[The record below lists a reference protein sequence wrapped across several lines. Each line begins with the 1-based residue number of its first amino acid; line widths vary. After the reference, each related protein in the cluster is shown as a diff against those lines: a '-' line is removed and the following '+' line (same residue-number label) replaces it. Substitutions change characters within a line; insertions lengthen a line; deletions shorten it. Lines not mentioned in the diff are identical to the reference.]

1 MYDFTDIGRYP
12 IAILGGGSVGRTCAA
27 DCKLAGNTVRLFDI
41 QPFAEKSLQYLEK
54 TGVTLVGTPKNKYG
68 FSRLGNA
75 KFDMVT
81 DDMAKAVDGVKLI
94 LVCIPSVAH
103 EAFFE
108 QLAPLLK
115 DGQIVHI
122 IPDNYG
128 SLRLRKKL
136 REIGST
142 ARVIVGGWS
151 SAPYGTRIVTEGGV
165 PTPEQYL
172 VYRAITLRGA
182 ALPDSD
188 SDDLLESTRY
198 LGCFDSI
205 TQEDIAEMRA
215 CATEIR
221 QRWENGETVPNT
233 ETLKLL
239 SKLFDV
245 SINTLLGAPRR
256 LICQCCGMPL
266 EDALIS
272 REKDGTPNENYCKWC
287 YADGTYTYGD
297 MDDLIDVCVRHMVN
311 ESFSEEQARAY
322 LKQLLPTL
330 DYWKRYE
337 ELSDN
342 GQFEAFKQKLIE
354 EINGLHIEGMPRVEK
369 LNALVGQSVNL
380 AYRLPNG
387 DQVKFLD
394 DQTTYLGN
402 QLESEFGGERC
413 FGVLANME
421 FILVCTYEK
430 EGTNPELVLYK
441 KR

>member
-1 MYDFTDIGRYP
+1 MYDFTDIGKYP
-12 IAILGGGSVGRTCAA
+12 VAVLGGGSVGRTCAA

-41 QPFAEKSLQYLEK
+41 QPFAEKSLKYLEK

-136 REIGST
+136 RETGSR
-142 ARVIVGGWS
+142 AKVIIGGWS

-182 ALPDSD
+182 ALPDAD

-205 TQEDIAEMRA
+205 TQGDGPVKGKTVLDIGFSNVNPV
-215 CATEIR
+215 IHVP
-221 QRWENGETVPNT
+221 GTV
-233 ETLKLL
+233 
-239 SKLFDV
+239 
-245 SINTLLGAPRR
+245 LGASVMENFGRIYGGHDRFQYSIYSHAFCPSLSEVQVAFYEEETALAEAIGVDLARYPREDFFSR
-256 LICQCCGMPL
+256 ASILGPEYMGEGCIIPFEEQWPTGFTTGPFTIQNRYITEDVPVGCHVYHELGKKFGIATPVLDSMITIASVMTGQDFYKTGVKL
-266 EDALIS
+266 EDLGIGHLD
-272 REKDGTPNENYCKWC
+272 KD
-287 YADGTYTYGD
+287 
-297 MDDLIDVCVRHMVN
+297 
-311 ESFSEEQARAY
+311 
-322 LKQLLPTL
+322 QLLKYL
-330 DYWKRYE
+330 
-337 ELSDN
+337 N
-342 GQFEAFKQKLIE
+342 
-354 EINGLHIEGMPRVEK
+354 EGVY
-369 LNALVGQSVNL
+369 VS
-380 AYRLPNG
+380 
-387 DQVKFLD
+387 
-394 DQTTYLGN
+394 
-402 QLESEFGGERC
+402 
-413 FGVLANME
+413 
-421 FILVCTYEK
+421 
-430 EGTNPELVLYK
+430 
-441 KR
+441 

>member
-1 MYDFTDIGRYP
+1 MYDFTDIGKYP
-12 IAILGGGSVGRTCAA
+12 VAVLGGGSVGRTCAA

-41 QPFAEKSLQYLEK
+41 QPFAEKSLKYLEK

-136 REIGST
+136 RETGSR
-142 ARVIVGGWS
+142 AKVIIGGWS

-182 ALPDSD
+182 ALPDAD

-205 TQEDIAEMRA
+205 TQGDGPVKGKTVLDIGFSNVNPV
-215 CATEIR
+215 IHVP
-221 QRWENGETVPNT
+221 GTV
-233 ETLKLL
+233 
-239 SKLFDV
+239 
-245 SINTLLGAPRR
+245 LGASVMENFGRIYGGHDRFQYSIYSHAFCPSLSEVQVAFYEEETALAEAIGVDLARYPKEDFFSR
-256 LICQCCGMPL
+256 ASILGPEYMGEGCIIPFEEQWPTGFTTGPFTIQNRYITEDVPVGCHVYHELGKKFGIATPVIDSMITIASVMTGQDFYKTGVKL
-266 EDALIS
+266 EDLGIGHLD
-272 REKDGTPNENYCKWC
+272 KD
-287 YADGTYTYGD
+287 
-297 MDDLIDVCVRHMVN
+297 
-311 ESFSEEQARAY
+311 
-322 LKQLLPTL
+322 QLLKYL
-330 DYWKRYE
+330 
-337 ELSDN
+337 N
-342 GQFEAFKQKLIE
+342 
-354 EINGLHIEGMPRVEK
+354 EGVY
-369 LNALVGQSVNL
+369 VS
-380 AYRLPNG
+380 
-387 DQVKFLD
+387 
-394 DQTTYLGN
+394 
-402 QLESEFGGERC
+402 
-413 FGVLANME
+413 
-421 FILVCTYEK
+421 
-430 EGTNPELVLYK
+430 
-441 KR
+441 

>member
-1 MYDFTDIGRYP
+1 MYDFTDIGKYP
-12 IAILGGGSVGRTCAA
+12 VAVLGGGSVGRTCAA

-41 QPFAEKSLQYLEK
+41 QPFAEKSLKYLEK

-75 KFDMVT
+75 KFDLVT

-136 REIGST
+136 RETGSR
-142 ARVIVGGWS
+142 AKVIIGGWS

-182 ALPDSD
+182 ALPDAD

-205 TQEDIAEMRA
+205 TQGDGPVKGKTVLDIGFSNVNPV
-215 CATEIR
+215 IHVP
-221 QRWENGETVPNT
+221 GTV
-233 ETLKLL
+233 
-239 SKLFDV
+239 
-245 SINTLLGAPRR
+245 LGASVMENFGRIYGGHDRFQYSIYSHAFCPSLSEVQVAFYEEETALAEAIGVDLARYPREDFFSR
-256 LICQCCGMPL
+256 ASILGPEYMGEGCIIPFEEQWPTGFTTGPFTIQNRYITEDVPVGCHVYHELGKKFGIATPVIDSMITIASVMTGQDFYKTGVKL
-266 EDALIS
+266 EDLGIGHLD
-272 REKDGTPNENYCKWC
+272 KD
-287 YADGTYTYGD
+287 
-297 MDDLIDVCVRHMVN
+297 
-311 ESFSEEQARAY
+311 
-322 LKQLLPTL
+322 QLLKYL
-330 DYWKRYE
+330 
-337 ELSDN
+337 N
-342 GQFEAFKQKLIE
+342 
-354 EINGLHIEGMPRVEK
+354 EGVY
-369 LNALVGQSVNL
+369 VS
-380 AYRLPNG
+380 
-387 DQVKFLD
+387 
-394 DQTTYLGN
+394 
-402 QLESEFGGERC
+402 
-413 FGVLANME
+413 
-421 FILVCTYEK
+421 
-430 EGTNPELVLYK
+430 
-441 KR
+441 

>member
-1 MYDFTDIGRYP
+1 MYDFTDIGKYP
-12 IAILGGGSVGRTCAA
+12 VAVLGGGSVGRTCAA

-41 QPFAEKSLQYLEK
+41 QPFAEKSLKYLEK

-81 DDMAKAVDGVKLI
+81 NDMAKAVDGVKLI

-136 REIGST
+136 RETGNR
-142 ARVIVGGWS
+142 AKVIIGGWS

-182 ALPDSD
+182 ALPDAD

-205 TQEDIAEMRA
+205 TQGDGPVKGKTVLDIGFSNVNPV
-215 CATEIR
+215 IHVP
-221 QRWENGETVPNT
+221 GTV
-233 ETLKLL
+233 
-239 SKLFDV
+239 
-245 SINTLLGAPRR
+245 LGASVMENFGRIYGGHDRFQYSIYSHAFCPSLSEVQVAFYEEETALAEAIGVDLARYPREDFFSR
-256 LICQCCGMPL
+256 ASILGPEYMGEGCIIPFEEQWPTGFTTGPFTIQNRYITEDVPVGCHVYHELGKKFGIATPVIDSMITIASVMTGQDFYKTGVKL
-266 EDALIS
+266 EDLGIGHLD
-272 REKDGTPNENYCKWC
+272 KD
-287 YADGTYTYGD
+287 
-297 MDDLIDVCVRHMVN
+297 
-311 ESFSEEQARAY
+311 
-322 LKQLLPTL
+322 QLLKYL
-330 DYWKRYE
+330 
-337 ELSDN
+337 N
-342 GQFEAFKQKLIE
+342 
-354 EINGLHIEGMPRVEK
+354 EGVY
-369 LNALVGQSVNL
+369 VS
-380 AYRLPNG
+380 
-387 DQVKFLD
+387 
-394 DQTTYLGN
+394 
-402 QLESEFGGERC
+402 
-413 FGVLANME
+413 
-421 FILVCTYEK
+421 
-430 EGTNPELVLYK
+430 
-441 KR
+441 

>member
-1 MYDFTDIGRYP
+1 MYDFTDIGKYP
-12 IAILGGGSVGRTCAA
+12 VAVLCGGSVGRTCAA

-41 QPFAEKSLQYLEK
+41 QPFAEKSLKYLEK

-136 REIGST
+136 RETGSR
-142 ARVIVGGWS
+142 AKVIIGGWS

-182 ALPDSD
+182 ALPDAD

-205 TQEDIAEMRA
+205 TQGDGHVKGKTVLDIGFSNVNPV
-215 CATEIR
+215 IHVP
-221 QRWENGETVPNT
+221 GTV
-233 ETLKLL
+233 
-239 SKLFDV
+239 
-245 SINTLLGAPRR
+245 LGASVMENFGRIYGGHDRFQYSIYSHAFCPSLSEVQVAFYEEETALAEAIGVDLARYPREDFFSR
-256 LICQCCGMPL
+256 ASILGPEYMGEGCIIPFEEQWPTGFTTGPFTIQNRYITEDVPVGCHVYHELGKKFGIATPVIDSMITIASVMTGQDFYKTGVKL
-266 EDALIS
+266 EDLGIGHLD
-272 REKDGTPNENYCKWC
+272 KD
-287 YADGTYTYGD
+287 
-297 MDDLIDVCVRHMVN
+297 
-311 ESFSEEQARAY
+311 
-322 LKQLLPTL
+322 QLLKYL
-330 DYWKRYE
+330 
-337 ELSDN
+337 N
-342 GQFEAFKQKLIE
+342 
-354 EINGLHIEGMPRVEK
+354 EGVY
-369 LNALVGQSVNL
+369 VS
-380 AYRLPNG
+380 
-387 DQVKFLD
+387 
-394 DQTTYLGN
+394 
-402 QLESEFGGERC
+402 
-413 FGVLANME
+413 
-421 FILVCTYEK
+421 
-430 EGTNPELVLYK
+430 
-441 KR
+441 

>member
-1 MYDFTDIGRYP
+1 MYDFTDIGKYP
-12 IAILGGGSVGRTCAA
+12 VAVLGGGSVGRTCAA

-41 QPFAEKSLQYLEK
+41 QPFAEKSLKYLEK

-136 REIGST
+136 RETGSR
-142 ARVIVGGWS
+142 AKVIIGGWS

-182 ALPDSD
+182 ALPDAD

-205 TQEDIAEMRA
+205 TQGDGPVKGKTVLDIGFSNVNPVIHAP
-215 CATEIR
+215 
-221 QRWENGETVPNT
+221 GTV
-233 ETLKLL
+233 
-239 SKLFDV
+239 
-245 SINTLLGAPRR
+245 LGASVMENFGRIYGGHDRFQYSIYSHAFCPSLSEVQVAFYEEETALAEAIGVDLARYPREDFFSR
-256 LICQCCGMPL
+256 ASILGPEYMGEGCIIPFEEQWPTGFTTGPFTIQNRYITEDVPVGCHVYHELGKKFGIATPVIDSMITIASVMTGQDFYKTGVKL
-266 EDALIS
+266 EDLGIGHLD
-272 REKDGTPNENYCKWC
+272 KD
-287 YADGTYTYGD
+287 
-297 MDDLIDVCVRHMVN
+297 
-311 ESFSEEQARAY
+311 
-322 LKQLLPTL
+322 QLLKYL
-330 DYWKRYE
+330 
-337 ELSDN
+337 N
-342 GQFEAFKQKLIE
+342 
-354 EINGLHIEGMPRVEK
+354 EGVY
-369 LNALVGQSVNL
+369 VS
-380 AYRLPNG
+380 
-387 DQVKFLD
+387 
-394 DQTTYLGN
+394 
-402 QLESEFGGERC
+402 
-413 FGVLANME
+413 
-421 FILVCTYEK
+421 
-430 EGTNPELVLYK
+430 
-441 KR
+441 

>member
-136 REIGST
+136 REIWST

-205 TQEDIAEMRA
+205 TQGDGPVRGKTVLDIGFSNVNPV
-215 CATEIR
+215 IHVP
-221 QRWENGETVPNT
+221 GTV
-233 ETLKLL
+233 
-239 SKLFDV
+239 
-245 SINTLLGAPRR
+245 LGASVMENFGRIYGGHDRYQYSIYSHAFCPSLSEVQVAFYEEETALAEAIGVDLARYPREDFFSR
-256 LICQCCGMPL
+256 ASILGPEYMGEGCIVPFDEQWATGFTTGPFTIQNRYITEDVPVGCHVYHELGKKFGIATPVIDSMITIASVMTGQDFYGTGVKL
-266 EDALIS
+266 EDLGI
-272 REKDGTPNENYCKWC
+272 G
-287 YADGTYTYGD
+287 
-297 MDDLIDVCVRHMVN
+297 H
-311 ESFSEEQARAY
+311 
-322 LKQLLPTL
+322 L
-330 DYWKRYE
+330 DKE
-337 ELSDN
+337 ELL
-342 GQFEAFKQKLIE
+342 QY
-354 EINGLHIEGMPRVEK
+354 
-369 LNALVGQSVNL
+369 LN
-380 AYRLPNG
+380 
-387 DQVKFLD
+387 
-394 DQTTYLGN
+394 
-402 QLESEFGGERC
+402 
-413 FGVLANME
+413 
-421 FILVCTYEK
+421 
-430 EGTNPELVLYK
+430 EGTI
-441 KR
+441 

>member
-1 MYDFTDIGRYP
+1 MYDFTDIGKYP
-12 IAILGGGSVGRTCAA
+12 VAVLGGGSVGRTCAA

-136 REIGST
+136 REIGSK
-142 ARVIVGGWS
+142 AKVIVGGWS

-182 ALPDSD
+182 ALPDAD

-205 TQEDIAEMRA
+205 TQGDGPVKGKTVLDIGFSNVNPV
-215 CATEIR
+215 IHVP
-221 QRWENGETVPNT
+221 GTV
-233 ETLKLL
+233 
-239 SKLFDV
+239 
-245 SINTLLGAPRR
+245 LGASVMENFGRIYGGHDRYQYSIYSHAFCPSLSEVQVAFYEEETALAEAIGVDLARYPREDFFSR
-256 LICQCCGMPL
+256 ASILGPEYMGEGCIIPFDEQWATGFTTGPFTIQNRYITEDVPVGCHVYHELGKKFGIATPVIDSMITIASVMTGQDFYKTGVKL
-266 EDALIS
+266 EDLGIGHLNK
-272 REKDGTPNENYCKWC
+272 E
-287 YADGTYTYGD
+287 
-297 MDDLIDVCVRHMVN
+297 
-311 ESFSEEQARAY
+311 
-322 LKQLLPTL
+322 QLLQ
-330 DYWKRYE
+330 Y
-337 ELSDN
+337 
-342 GQFEAFKQKLIE
+342 
-354 EINGLHIEGMPRVEK
+354 
-369 LNALVGQSVNL
+369 LN
-380 AYRLPNG
+380 
-387 DQVKFLD
+387 D
-394 DQTTYLGN
+394 
-402 QLESEFGGERC
+402 
-413 FGVLANME
+413 GVYAS
-421 FILVCTYEK
+421 
-430 EGTNPELVLYK
+430 
-441 KR
+441 

>member
-205 TQEDIAEMRA
+205 TQGDGPVRGKTVLDIGFSNVNPV
-215 CATEIR
+215 IHVP
-221 QRWENGETVPNT
+221 GTV
-233 ETLKLL
+233 
-239 SKLFDV
+239 
-245 SINTLLGAPRR
+245 LGASVMENFGRIYGGHDRYQYSIYSHAFCPSLSEVQVAFYEEETALAEAIGVDLARYPREDFFSR
-256 LICQCCGMPL
+256 ASILGPEYMGEGCIIPFDEQWATGFTTGPFTIQNRYITEDVPVGCHVYHELGKKFGIATPVIDSMITIASVMTGQDFYGTGVKL
-266 EDALIS
+266 EDLGI
-272 REKDGTPNENYCKWC
+272 G
-287 YADGTYTYGD
+287 
-297 MDDLIDVCVRHMVN
+297 H
-311 ESFSEEQARAY
+311 
-322 LKQLLPTL
+322 L
-330 DYWKRYE
+330 DKE
-337 ELSDN
+337 ELL
-342 GQFEAFKQKLIE
+342 QY
-354 EINGLHIEGMPRVEK
+354 
-369 LNALVGQSVNL
+369 LN
-380 AYRLPNG
+380 
-387 DQVKFLD
+387 
-394 DQTTYLGN
+394 
-402 QLESEFGGERC
+402 
-413 FGVLANME
+413 
-421 FILVCTYEK
+421 
-430 EGTNPELVLYK
+430 EGTI
-441 KR
+441 

>member
-1 MYDFTDIGRYP
+1 MYDFTDIGKYP
-12 IAILGGGSVGRTCAA
+12 VAVLGGGSVGRTCAA

-41 QPFAEKSLQYLEK
+41 QPFAEKSLKYLEK

-136 REIGST
+136 RETGSR
-142 ARVIVGGWS
+142 AKVIIGGWS

-172 VYRAITLRGA
+172 VYRAITLRGE
-182 ALPDSD
+182 ALPDAD

-205 TQEDIAEMRA
+205 TQGDGPVKGKTVLDIGFSNVNPV
-215 CATEIR
+215 IHVP
-221 QRWENGETVPNT
+221 GTV
-233 ETLKLL
+233 
-239 SKLFDV
+239 
-245 SINTLLGAPRR
+245 LGASVMENFGRIYGGHDRFQYSIYSHAFCPSLSEVQVAFYEEETALAEAIGVDLARYPREDFFSR
-256 LICQCCGMPL
+256 ASILGPEYMGEGCIIPFEEQWPTGFTTGPFTIQNRYITEDVPVGCHVYHELGKKFGIATPVIDSMITIASVMTGQDFYKTGVRL
-266 EDALIS
+266 EDLGIGHLD
-272 REKDGTPNENYCKWC
+272 KD
-287 YADGTYTYGD
+287 
-297 MDDLIDVCVRHMVN
+297 
-311 ESFSEEQARAY
+311 
-322 LKQLLPTL
+322 QLLKYL
-330 DYWKRYE
+330 
-337 ELSDN
+337 N
-342 GQFEAFKQKLIE
+342 
-354 EINGLHIEGMPRVEK
+354 EGVY
-369 LNALVGQSVNL
+369 VS
-380 AYRLPNG
+380 
-387 DQVKFLD
+387 
-394 DQTTYLGN
+394 
-402 QLESEFGGERC
+402 
-413 FGVLANME
+413 
-421 FILVCTYEK
+421 
-430 EGTNPELVLYK
+430 
-441 KR
+441 

>member
-205 TQEDIAEMRA
+205 TQGDGPVRGKTVLDIGFSNVNPV
-215 CATEIR
+215 IHVP
-221 QRWENGETVPNT
+221 GTV
-233 ETLKLL
+233 
-239 SKLFDV
+239 
-245 SINTLLGAPRR
+245 LGASVMENFGRIYGDHDRYQYSIYSHAFCPSLSEVQVAFYKEETALAEAIGVDLARYPREDFFSR
-256 LICQCCGMPL
+256 ASILGPEYMGEGCIIPFDEQWATGFTTGPFTIQNRYITEDVPVGCHVYHELGKKFGIATPVIDSMITIASVMTGQDFYGTGVKL
-266 EDALIS
+266 EDLGI
-272 REKDGTPNENYCKWC
+272 G
-287 YADGTYTYGD
+287 
-297 MDDLIDVCVRHMVN
+297 H
-311 ESFSEEQARAY
+311 
-322 LKQLLPTL
+322 L
-330 DYWKRYE
+330 DKE
-337 ELSDN
+337 ELL
-342 GQFEAFKQKLIE
+342 QY
-354 EINGLHIEGMPRVEK
+354 
-369 LNALVGQSVNL
+369 LN
-380 AYRLPNG
+380 
-387 DQVKFLD
+387 
-394 DQTTYLGN
+394 
-402 QLESEFGGERC
+402 
-413 FGVLANME
+413 
-421 FILVCTYEK
+421 
-430 EGTNPELVLYK
+430 EGTI
-441 KR
+441 

>member
-205 TQEDIAEMRA
+205 TQGDGPVRGKTVLDIGFSNVNPV
-215 CATEIR
+215 IH
-221 QRWENGETVPNT
+221 VPGM
-233 ETLKLL
+233 
-239 SKLFDV
+239 V
-245 SINTLLGAPRR
+245 LGASVMENFGRIYGGHDRYQYSIYSHAFCPSLSEVQVAFYEEETALAEAIGVDLARYPREDFFSR
-256 LICQCCGMPL
+256 ASILGPEYMGEGCIVPFDEQWATGFTTGPFTIQNRYITEDVPVGCHVYHELGKKFGIATPVIDSMITIASVMTGQDFYGTGVKL
-266 EDALIS
+266 EDLGI
-272 REKDGTPNENYCKWC
+272 G
-287 YADGTYTYGD
+287 
-297 MDDLIDVCVRHMVN
+297 H
-311 ESFSEEQARAY
+311 
-322 LKQLLPTL
+322 L
-330 DYWKRYE
+330 DKE
-337 ELSDN
+337 ELL
-342 GQFEAFKQKLIE
+342 QY
-354 EINGLHIEGMPRVEK
+354 
-369 LNALVGQSVNL
+369 LN
-380 AYRLPNG
+380 
-387 DQVKFLD
+387 
-394 DQTTYLGN
+394 
-402 QLESEFGGERC
+402 
-413 FGVLANME
+413 
-421 FILVCTYEK
+421 
-430 EGTNPELVLYK
+430 EGTI
-441 KR
+441 

>member
-1 MYDFTDIGRYP
+1 MYDFTDIGKYP
-12 IAILGGGSVGRTCAA
+12 VAVLGGGSVGRTCAA

-41 QPFAEKSLQYLEK
+41 QPFAEKSLKYLEK

-136 REIGST
+136 RETGSR
-142 ARVIVGGWS
+142 AKVIIGGWS

-182 ALPDSD
+182 ALPDAD

-205 TQEDIAEMRA
+205 TQGDGPVKGKTVLDIGFSNVNPV
-215 CATEIR
+215 IHVP
-221 QRWENGETVPNT
+221 GTV
-233 ETLKLL
+233 
-239 SKLFDV
+239 
-245 SINTLLGAPRR
+245 LGASVMENFGRIYGGHDRFQYSIYSHAFCPSLSEVQVAFYEEETALAEAIGVDLARYPREDFFSR
-256 LICQCCGMPL
+256 ASILGPEYMGEGCIIPFEEQWPTGFTTGPFTIQNRYITEDVPVGCHVYHELGKKFGIATPVIDSMITIASVMTGQDFYKTGVKL
-266 EDALIS
+266 EDLGIGHLD
-272 REKDGTPNENYCKWC
+272 KD
-287 YADGTYTYGD
+287 
-297 MDDLIDVCVRHMVN
+297 
-311 ESFSEEQARAY
+311 
-322 LKQLLPTL
+322 QLLKYL
-330 DYWKRYE
+330 
-337 ELSDN
+337 N
-342 GQFEAFKQKLIE
+342 
-354 EINGLHIEGMPRVEK
+354 EGVY
-369 LNALVGQSVNL
+369 VS
-380 AYRLPNG
+380 
-387 DQVKFLD
+387 
-394 DQTTYLGN
+394 
-402 QLESEFGGERC
+402 
-413 FGVLANME
+413 
-421 FILVCTYEK
+421 
-430 EGTNPELVLYK
+430 
-441 KR
+441 

>member
-205 TQEDIAEMRA
+205 TQGDGPVKGKTVLDIGFSNVNPV
-215 CATEIR
+215 IHVP
-221 QRWENGETVPNT
+221 GTV
-233 ETLKLL
+233 
-239 SKLFDV
+239 
-245 SINTLLGAPRR
+245 LGASVMENFGRIYGGHDRFQYSIYSHAFCPSLSEVQVAFYEEETALAEAIGVDLARYPREDFFSR
-256 LICQCCGMPL
+256 ASILGPEYMGEGCIIPFEEQWPTGFTTGPFTIQNRYITEDVPVGCHVYHELGKKFGTATPVIDSMITIASVMTGQDFYKTGVKL
-266 EDALIS
+266 EDLGIGHLD
-272 REKDGTPNENYCKWC
+272 KD
-287 YADGTYTYGD
+287 
-297 MDDLIDVCVRHMVN
+297 
-311 ESFSEEQARAY
+311 
-322 LKQLLPTL
+322 QLLKYL
-330 DYWKRYE
+330 
-337 ELSDN
+337 N
-342 GQFEAFKQKLIE
+342 
-354 EINGLHIEGMPRVEK
+354 EGVY
-369 LNALVGQSVNL
+369 VS
-380 AYRLPNG
+380 
-387 DQVKFLD
+387 
-394 DQTTYLGN
+394 
-402 QLESEFGGERC
+402 
-413 FGVLANME
+413 
-421 FILVCTYEK
+421 
-430 EGTNPELVLYK
+430 
-441 KR
+441 

>member
-1 MYDFTDIGRYP
+1 MYDFTDIGKYP
-12 IAILGGGSVGRTCAA
+12 VAVLGGGSVGRTCAA

-41 QPFAEKSLQYLEK
+41 QPFAEKSLKYLEK

-136 REIGST
+136 RETGSR
-142 ARVIVGGWS
+142 AKVIIGGWS

-182 ALPDSD
+182 ALPDAD

-205 TQEDIAEMRA
+205 TQGDGPVKGKTVLDIGFSNVNPV
-215 CATEIR
+215 IHVP
-221 QRWENGETVPNT
+221 GTV
-233 ETLKLL
+233 
-239 SKLFDV
+239 
-245 SINTLLGAPRR
+245 LGASVMENFGRIYGGHDRFQYSIYSHAFCPSLSEVQVAFYEEETALAEAIGVDLARYPREDFFPR
-256 LICQCCGMPL
+256 ASILGPEYMGEGCIIPFEEQWPTGFTTGPFTIQNRYITEDVPVGCHVYHELGKKFGIATPVIDSMITIASVMTGQDFYKTGVKL
-266 EDALIS
+266 EDLGIGHLD
-272 REKDGTPNENYCKWC
+272 KD
-287 YADGTYTYGD
+287 
-297 MDDLIDVCVRHMVN
+297 
-311 ESFSEEQARAY
+311 
-322 LKQLLPTL
+322 QLLKYL
-330 DYWKRYE
+330 
-337 ELSDN
+337 N
-342 GQFEAFKQKLIE
+342 
-354 EINGLHIEGMPRVEK
+354 EGVY
-369 LNALVGQSVNL
+369 VS
-380 AYRLPNG
+380 
-387 DQVKFLD
+387 
-394 DQTTYLGN
+394 
-402 QLESEFGGERC
+402 
-413 FGVLANME
+413 
-421 FILVCTYEK
+421 
-430 EGTNPELVLYK
+430 
-441 KR
+441 

>member
-1 MYDFTDIGRYP
+1 MYDFTDIGKYP
-12 IAILGGGSVGRTCAA
+12 VAVLGGGSVGRTCAA

-41 QPFAEKSLQYLEK
+41 QPFAEKSLKYLEK

-136 REIGST
+136 RETGSR
-142 ARVIVGGWS
+142 AKVIIGGWS

-172 VYRAITLRGA
+172 GYRAITLRGA
-182 ALPDSD
+182 ALPDAD

-205 TQEDIAEMRA
+205 TQGDGPVKGKTVLDIGFSNVNPV
-215 CATEIR
+215 IHVP
-221 QRWENGETVPNT
+221 GTV
-233 ETLKLL
+233 
-239 SKLFDV
+239 
-245 SINTLLGAPRR
+245 LGASVMENFGRIYGGHDRFQYSIYSHAFCPSLSEVQVAFYEEETALAEAIGVDLARYPREDFFSR
-256 LICQCCGMPL
+256 ASILGPEYMGEGCIIPFEEQWPTGFTTGPFTIQNRYITEDVPVGCHVYHELGKKFGIATPVIDSMITIASVMTGQDFYKTGVKL
-266 EDALIS
+266 EDLGIGHLD
-272 REKDGTPNENYCKWC
+272 KD
-287 YADGTYTYGD
+287 
-297 MDDLIDVCVRHMVN
+297 
-311 ESFSEEQARAY
+311 
-322 LKQLLPTL
+322 QLLKYL
-330 DYWKRYE
+330 
-337 ELSDN
+337 N
-342 GQFEAFKQKLIE
+342 
-354 EINGLHIEGMPRVEK
+354 EGVY
-369 LNALVGQSVNL
+369 VS
-380 AYRLPNG
+380 
-387 DQVKFLD
+387 
-394 DQTTYLGN
+394 
-402 QLESEFGGERC
+402 
-413 FGVLANME
+413 
-421 FILVCTYEK
+421 
-430 EGTNPELVLYK
+430 
-441 KR
+441 

>member
-1 MYDFTDIGRYP
+1 MYDFTDIGKYP
-12 IAILGGGSVGRTCAA
+12 VAVLGGGSVGRTCAA

-41 QPFAEKSLQYLEK
+41 QPFAEKSLKYLEK

-136 REIGST
+136 RETGSR
-142 ARVIVGGWS
+142 AKVIIGGWS

-182 ALPDSD
+182 ALPDAD

-205 TQEDIAEMRA
+205 TQGDGPVKGKTVLDIGFSNVNPV
-215 CATEIR
+215 IHVP
-221 QRWENGETVPNT
+221 GTV
-233 ETLKLL
+233 
-239 SKLFDV
+239 
-245 SINTLLGAPRR
+245 LGASVMENFGRIYGGHDRFQYSIYSHAFCPSLSEVQVAFYEEETALAEAIGVDLARYPREDFFSR
-256 LICQCCGMPL
+256 ASILGPEYMGEGCIIPFEEQWPTGFTTGPFTIQNRYITEDVPVGCHVYHELGKKFGIATPVIDSMITIASVMTGQDFYKTGVRL
-266 EDALIS
+266 EDLGIGHLD
-272 REKDGTPNENYCKWC
+272 KD
-287 YADGTYTYGD
+287 
-297 MDDLIDVCVRHMVN
+297 
-311 ESFSEEQARAY
+311 
-322 LKQLLPTL
+322 QLLKYL
-330 DYWKRYE
+330 
-337 ELSDN
+337 N
-342 GQFEAFKQKLIE
+342 
-354 EINGLHIEGMPRVEK
+354 EGVY
-369 LNALVGQSVNL
+369 VS
-380 AYRLPNG
+380 
-387 DQVKFLD
+387 
-394 DQTTYLGN
+394 
-402 QLESEFGGERC
+402 
-413 FGVLANME
+413 
-421 FILVCTYEK
+421 
-430 EGTNPELVLYK
+430 
-441 KR
+441 